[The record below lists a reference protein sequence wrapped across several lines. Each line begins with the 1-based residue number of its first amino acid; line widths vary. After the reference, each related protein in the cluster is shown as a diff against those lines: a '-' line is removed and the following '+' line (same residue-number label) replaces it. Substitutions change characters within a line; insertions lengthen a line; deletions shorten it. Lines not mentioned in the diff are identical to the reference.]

1 MFLQFKKLIEEEC
14 LDVSSFFDVFA
25 GTGVVTAGLINN
37 FNTFYINDF
46 LYSNELIYK
55 AFFEKKNYDLGKLV
69 KISEKFKNLD
79 SKKLTENYV
88 SSNYGNKFFEYQDSL
103 KIGYI
108 LDNLNER
115 KVKFALS
122 NVLVHKGKRN
132 DLLEKW
138 SKKYFIYPVKS
149 NYISYHDNSIKNT
162 VEVLIT
168 NYKVRGVEV
177 YGKKE
182 RI

>member
-1 MFLQFKKLIEEEC
+1 MLRCFKF
-14 LDVSSFFDVFA
+14 FFDVFA

-103 KIGYI
+103 KLAI
-108 LDNLNER
+108 
-115 KVKFALS
+115 F
-122 NVLVHKGKRN
+122 
-132 DLLEKW
+132 
-138 SKKYFIYPVKS
+138 
-149 NYISYHDNSIKNT
+149 
-162 VEVLIT
+162 
-168 NYKVRGVEV
+168 
-177 YGKKE
+177 
-182 RI
+182 

>member
-1 MFLQFKKLIEEEC
+1 MTLNEYYKKYISLNNELKKSLKFKKVL
-14 LDVSSFFDVFA
+14 L
-25 GTGVVTAGLINN
+25 N
-37 FNTFYINDF
+37 
-46 LYSNELIYK
+46 
-55 AFFEKKNYDLGKLV
+55 
-69 KISEKFKNLD
+69 
-79 SKKLTENYV
+79 
-88 SSNYGNKFFEYQDSL
+88 
-103 KIGYI
+103 
-108 LDNLNER
+108 NLNER